1 MHKSQ
6 VFLFS
11 LISFVLGVG
20 LRSFF
25 EVSTWFI
32 MGLTLLGGFLA
43 VYWLFERNSI
53 YFGIAGIF
61 LISFAF
67 GIARFSWYAGTK
79 EQSTII
85 AYAEGE
91 MVTMRGIVEDA
102 PDVREKNTRLVVHA
116 AEVISGDDD
125 AWHAAEGRV
134 LLFANRYPTFQYG
147 DEIMVRGKLEKP
159 ESFSEFDYPSY
170 LAKDQI
176 YTLMYNPHV
185 ELASSG
191 NGSKIKSALFDLK
204 HAFER
209 SIENT
214 LPEPHA
220 AFLKGILLG
229 SRRSIPSWLLEAF
242 QAAGVT
248 HIIAL
253 SGFNITI
260 IADNISRALRRLY
273 VSPQGTFWISLTVIA
288 LFTLMVG
295 ASPSIVRAS
304 LMGILILLAAKEG
317 RRYQG
322 PNALT
327 FAGALMVLQNPA
339 ILRFDVA
346 FQLSFLATA
355 GLLFA
360 APQLERMCRFMPE
373 LFGFR
378 SSMITTLSAQLMVLP
393 LLLYNFGAVSVIS
406 PLSNV
411 LILSLMPLTM
421 LFGFAGALIGMA
433 WVNAGVALGGITY
446 ALISYHIYVV
456 TLFSSI
462 PFAMLYL

>member
-1 MHKSQ
+1 M
-6 VFLFS
+6 
-11 LISFVLGVG
+11 
-20 LRSFF
+20 RSFF
-25 EVSTWFI
+25 EVSLWFVSSI
-32 MGLTLLGGFLA
+32 TILGGFLLA
-43 VYWLFERNSI
+43 YWLFERNNI
-53 YFGIAGIF
+53 YFGVAGIF

-67 GIARFSWYAGTK
+67 GIARFSWYATAK
-79 EQSTII
+79 EQATII
-85 AYAEGE
+85 TYAEGE
-91 MVTMRGIVEDA
+91 VVTIRGIVEDA
-102 PDVREKNTRLVVHA
+102 PDVREKNTRVVVNVV
-116 AEVISGDDD
+116 EVILNEEGV
-125 AWHAAEGRV
+125 WHAAQGRV
-134 LLFANRYPTFQYG
+134 LLFANRYPVFQYG
-147 DEIMVRGKLEKP
+147 DEIKVRGKLQKP
-159 ESFSEFDYPSY
+159 ESFSEFDYPNY

-176 YTLMYNPHV
+176 YTLMYNPHI
-185 ELASSG
+185 ELVSSG
-191 NGSKIKSALFDLK
+191 NGNRIKNVLFGLK

-229 SRRSIPSWLLEAF
+229 SRSRIPSWLLDAF
-242 QAAGVT
+242 QVTGVT

-260 IADNISRALRRLY
+260 IADSISRALRKLY
-273 VSPQGTFWISLTVIA
+273 ISPQGTFWISLTVIT
-288 LFTLMVG
+288 LFTIMVG

-304 LMGILILLAAKEG
+304 LMGVLILLAAKEG

-327 FAGALMVLQNPA
+327 FAGALMILHNPA

-355 GLLFA
+355 GLLFV
-360 APQLERMCRFMPE
+360 APRLEHPFRFVPG
-373 LFGFR
+373 FFNFR
-378 SSMITTLSAQLMVLP
+378 SSIITTLAAQGMVLP
-393 LLLYNFGAVSVIS
+393 LLLYHFGAVSLIS
-406 PLSNV
+406 PISNV

-421 LFGFAGALIGMA
+421 FFGFVGALMGIV
-433 WVNAGVALGGITY
+433 WVSAGVVLGSITY
-446 ALISYHIYVV
+446 AFISYHIYIV